1 MPKKISGAEAL
12 RLYNG
17 LMKKKRWNRK
27 DTDLFYRVQEKAFIE
42 APKEAV
48 REAKRQEVK
57 AKVEA
62 RRKEIQANFNQFQG
76 EMVQLIQGTIKN
88 VEFNPTNVGGLK
100 KAIEEIV
107 KFAVNKQIVIG
118 VGEKH
123 ISVNHNNLP
132 NILQAIH
139 DEFEVVEE
147 DMDSYRAFIHEII
160 HHETLNVFINEG
172 FDRKILAGAFFPY
185 THKTDLDLSRYGI
198 FRWVNKENYNV
209 NCFHDALMVSGLPTS
224 KLERLKQMITGV
236 TIPTSRLKL
245 VCDTLLIRIN
255 LRIIS
260 NKQKRMKVYGKEY
273 EETYELCLHEKHYF
287 VYDMTTVTSYAIKN
301 YDKVKGFENWGN
313 IRKVDGTK
321 IRRDNSKFIDSL
333 ELVTLLIKL
342 KDTLLEPIK
351 LSEELYSTVVYEEI
365 LNDEFES
372 LEYTPDCIKYHYLG
386 VDDLH
391 LQDDNSTAIVYERL
405 PDEVLSTDGFVDVY
419 DPLTGTYIPHKKA
432 WFDFETNTNFMV
444 NGGTS
449 IHAPYLC
456 CLYIDGEKKNFSGPN
471 CARKLLYSLT
481 GPTFLIAHNAGYD
494 FRFITAHLCITN
506 YVPKNNSLFSCDAIF
521 YKSKTSTVSIR
532 IHDSYKL
539 ITSAL
544 SNFGDMFN
552 LPITKEV
559 IPYSVY
565 TTENIAKVFVPISEA
580 LQDYKLKKEKDRKIF
595 QENLDKWGCR
605 VGDKFNILEY
615 SRRYCEMDC
624 EVLHKGYQTF
634 RGLIH
639 QVTGL
644 NVDNYVSI
652 ASLANDYLIKQGCYD
667 GVCQMSGVPRAF
679 IQRCIVGGRTMM
691 SENKK
696 RKMTQCQI
704 SDFDA
709 VSLYPS
715 AMTKMGG
722 FLKGPPKVLTKDQ
735 CSMKFLKGVDGYFI
749 RTIIKKVGKHLKF
762 PLLSHV
768 TDGVRVFT
776 NEMEGKT
783 VYLDRFSLEDAIK
796 FQKIEFEIVEGYYFN
811 DGRNNKIQEVMTF
824 LFNERNKQKKAGN
837 PIQEVYKLL
846 MNSAYGKSILKP
858 INEEYKIFNS
868 DEKYYKFTSRNFQ
881 LIKDAHRIVNGKWC
895 VRMNKAINE
904 HFNSAQVGCEVLSY
918 SKRIMNRVMVLAED
932 NDIDIYYQD
941 TDSMHMDEVKV
952 KSLDGLYKGEYGTEL
967 IGEDLG
973 QFHVDF
979 KVVDEDG
986 KKIKCS
992 RIVSVK
998 FIALGKKAYIDVLEG
1013 TDMNGKVHVDYH
1025 VRMKGISAQ
1034 ALQHQAD
1041 SSGLNLYQLY
1051 EKHYDGEAIEY
1062 DLRCGGQKFIAK
1074 YNQNM
1079 TITTPEKFPRII
1091 KF

>member
-1 MPKKISGAEAL
+1 MVKNITGAEAL

-17 LMKKKRWNRK
+17 LMKKKKWNRK
-27 DTDLFYRVQEKAFIE
+27 DTELFYRVQQKAFIE
-42 APKEAV
+42 APKEAK
-48 REAKRQEVK
+48 RE
-57 AKVEA
+57 EA
-62 RRKEIQANFNQFQG
+62 RQVIQANFREFQNN
-76 EMVQLIQGTIKN
+76 MVKLIQGETAN
-88 VEFNPTNVGGLK
+88 VPFNPKEIGGLK
-100 KAIEEIV
+100 KAVQEIV
-107 KFAVNKQIVIG
+107 KYAVNNQVVIG

-123 ISVNHNNLP
+123 ISLNHNNLP
-132 NILQAIH
+132 DLLQAIQ
-139 DEFEVVEE
+139 DEFEGVEE
-147 DMDSYRAFIHEII
+147 EMDSYREFIHEIRN
-160 HHETLNVFINEG
+160 HETLDVFLNEK
-172 FDRKILAGAFFPY
+172 FNRKILAGAFFPY
-185 THKTDLDLSRYGI
+185 THKIDDLDLSNYGI

-209 NCFHDALMVSGLPTS
+209 NCFYEAMRVSGLPTA
-224 KLERLKQMITGV
+224 KLERLKQMIVGV
-236 TIPTSRLKL
+236 TIPSSRLKL
-245 VCDTLLIRIN
+245 VCDSLLIKIN
-255 LRIIS
+255 LYIVDG
-260 NKQKRMKVYGKEY
+260 NKEKRKKVFGKDY
-273 EETYELCLHEKHYF
+273 DETYELCLFEKHYF
-287 VYDMTTVTSYAIKN
+287 VFDMTTVTSYSIKN
-301 YDKVKGFENWGN
+301 YEKVKGLDNWGN
-313 IRKVDGTK
+313 IRKVDGKK

-333 ELVTLLIKL
+333 ELVRLLIKL

-351 LSEELYSTVVYEEI
+351 HSEELYSTTVYEEI
-365 LNDEFES
+365 LADEFET
-372 LEYTPDCIKYHYLG
+372 LEYSPDCIRYHYLEG
-386 VDDLH
+386 RDLD
-391 LQDDNSTAIVYERL
+391 LQDPNSLATTYTKM
-405 PDEVLSTDGFVDVY
+405 PDEVLREDGYVDVY
-419 DPLTGTYIPHKKA
+419 DMLTKTYIPHKKVE
-432 WFDFETNTNFMV
+432 FDFETNTNFMV
-444 NGGTS
+444 NGNIS
-449 IHAPYLC
+449 QHAPYLC
-456 CLYIDGEKKNFSGPN
+456 CIYTDGVKKSFSGPN
-471 CARKLLYSLT
+471 CARKLLDSLT

-494 FRFITAHLCITN
+494 FRFLTAHLCILN
-506 YVPKNNSLFSCDAIF
+506 YVPKNNSLFSCDATY
-521 YKSKTSTVSIR
+521 YKSKTNTVSIR

-544 SNFGDMFN
+544 SNFGEMFK

-559 IPYSVY
+559 MPYSVY

-580 LQDYKLKKEKDRKIF
+580 LKDYKLKKEKDQKIF

-624 EVLHKGYQTF
+624 EVLAKGYETF

-644 NVDNYVSI
+644 NVDSYVSI
-652 ASLANDYLIKQGCYD
+652 ASLANDFLIKQGCYD

-679 IQRCIVGGRTMM
+679 IQKCVVGGRTMM

-696 RKMTQCQI
+696 IKMTQCQI

-722 FLKGPPKVLTKDQ
+722 FLKGPPKVLSKDQ
-735 CSMKFLKGVDGYFI
+735 RSMQFLKEVDGYFI
-749 RTIIKKVGKHLKF
+749 KVLIKKVGKHLKF
-762 PLLSHV
+762 PLMSHV

-776 NEMEGKT
+776 NEMEGKM

-796 FQKIEFEIVEGYYFN
+796 FQKIEFEVLEGYYFN

-846 MNSAYGKSILKP
+846 MNSSYGKSILKP

-881 LIKDAHRIVNGKWC
+881 MIKDAHQIVNGKWC

-904 HFNSAQVGCEVLSY
+904 HFNSAQVGCEILSY
-918 SKRIMNRVMVLAED
+918 SKRIMNQVMVLAED
-932 NDIDIYYQD
+932 NGINIYYQD
-941 TDSMHMDEVKV
+941 TDSMHIDENKVKV
-952 KSLDGLYKGEYGTEL
+952 LEKLYKAEYGTDLVSKDENL
-967 IGEDLG
+967 GE
-973 QFHVDF
+973 FHVDF
-979 KVVDEDG
+979 KIMDEDG

-992 RIVSVK
+992 RIVSTK

-1013 TDMNGKVHVDYH
+1013 TDMNGKIHMDYH
-1025 VRMKGISAQ
+1025 VRMKGISLQ
-1034 ALQHQAD
+1034 ALQYKAD
-1041 SSGLNLYQLY
+1041 SSGLTQYSLY
-1051 EKHYDGEAIEY
+1051 EKLFEGEPIEF

-1079 TITTPEKFPRII
+1079 TITTPEKFPRTI